1 MLRSVVIG
9 WTLMETSIT
18 AVARIREFEQTTPRE
33 NDVNSEGAIIH
44 GPISGKIEYKNL
56 TVSYGLSNENLAL
69 KNVNL
74 VIEAGQKVG
83 ICGRSGSGKSSLI
96 ASLFRLLDVREGK
109 LVIDANDIS
118 DYSVSTFRSS
128 INAIPQDSF
137 ITSGTFR
144 EVLDPYKSSSD
155 ATIEE
160 ALRKVNLF
168 EHVQNNGGLDGNVA
182 PEALSQGQKQLLSLA
197 RAIMRRCRIVV
208 LDEVT
213 SSLDLETE
221 QLIWRVLQE
230 EFTGCTVIVIAHR
243 LETIIGFDRVAVL
256 DEGTIIEF
264 DDPRILLKD
273 TNSAFSKLRRI
284 GKAH

>member
-33 NDVNSEGAIIH
+33 NDVNYEGAIIH
-44 GPISGKIEYKNL
+44 GPISGKIEYENL
-56 TVSYGLSNENLAL
+56 TVSYG
-69 KNVNL
+69 
-74 VIEAGQKVG
+74 
-83 ICGRSGSGKSSLI
+83 GKSSLI

-118 DYSVSTFRSS
+118 DYSVSTLRSS
-128 INAIPQDSF
+128 INAIPQDPF

-230 EFTGCTVIVIAHR
+230 EFRGCTIIAIAHR

-273 TNSAFSKLRRI
+273 TNSALSKLRRI